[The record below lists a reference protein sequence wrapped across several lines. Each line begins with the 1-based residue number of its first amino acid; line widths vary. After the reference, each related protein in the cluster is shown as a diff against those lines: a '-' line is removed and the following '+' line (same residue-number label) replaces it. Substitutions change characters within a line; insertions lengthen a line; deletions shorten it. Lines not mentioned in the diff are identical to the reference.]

1 MIATAKSFSD
11 MAFARQLQAAVRR
24 NQLSRRCTKAVHM
37 ILGLILVILTG
48 WLFLRCTRSFWHMLI
63 TQLALVINAV
73 VFILRAWT
81 PTGVFHACFAALV
94 WGRGYLSILARLEL
108 NPGVETRQSELFT
121 TFSWCVAFVYTH
133 VFLEIVA
140 HQLRKEYL
148 ERIRKH
154 MVPWVKRAVFSARIS
169 LSLLLVALV
178 LDEQTMQSWS
188 GFEVLLYIF
197 PYVWLMGHTS
207 LAFVVILSIQQLRCR
222 LREIISSLSSSQ
234 AAEAQDFV
242 TLSRVF
248 LFFNVFA
255 FVVSGAAFF
264 FFFFCRGWLWPLAWK
279 GTDSGDLFWIASVDS
294 LVHAF
299 FSFEFSG
306 GFRGVPCAERKSR
319 KAEKERY
326 RHWYE
331 ASVVWRPHDHEG
343 WQAKVE
349 DLADRGITLESLLD
363 FYKSLGAAHMQHY
376 VPGLHRTLDVVR
388 MAIIPASR
396 DTNSALAPVM
406 MHGARTRPD
415 AMVTHSWNNLFRDL
429 VAAVVA
435 DALCE
440 DEFEMIGYL
449 LEHDFKSVEEEVRR
463 ARAQKK
469 TYWICAFAVNQHA
482 GICSDNPQGTRDLVA
497 NKLHPVCSCDV
508 PKVWNH
514 TEPTLNDG
522 RAIDC
527 ELNKFDDMMRF
538 LSARNPDFRQ
548 VIAVDASFDLFSRAW
563 CVAEIAAANGAWMRQ
578 NLKIKSQAVLSV
590 HKPHLKHLRVQNM
603 SASRPE
609 DVQQILASIP
619 DKAFFNRRLQELV
632 FDELF
637 PAWNELQNKMVL
649 KRMVGLLRWQ
659 NICDDGVCLHSG
671 WDAAARGLAREDE
684 VVSWKSSIGR
694 PQGLDVAV

>member
-207 LAFVVILSIQQLRCR
+207 LAFVVILSIQQLRCSV
-222 LREIISSLSSSQ
+222 REIIPSLSSSR
-234 AAEAQDFV
+234 AAEVQAFMAY
-242 TLSRVF
+242 SRVASF
-248 LFFNVFA
+248 VLVLA
-255 FVVSGAAFF
+255 FVVSEAASLFF
-264 FFFFCRGWLWPLAWK
+264 FICRGWLWPLPWK
-279 GTDSGDLFWIASVDS
+279 GTDSREFFWIASVES
-294 LVHAF
+294 LVLALSF
-299 FSFEFSG
+299 FILTG
-306 GFRGVPCAERKSR
+306 GVRGVPCAERKSR

-440 DEFEMIGYL
+440 DEFEMIAYL
-449 LEHDFKSVEEEVRR
+449 LEHDFKSLEEAVLDGG
-463 ARAQKK
+463 AQKK
-469 TYWICAFAVNQHA
+469 TYWICAFSVNQHTA
-482 GICSDNPQGTRDLVA
+482 ICGENPQGTRDPIT
-497 NKLHPVCSCDV
+497 NELHPVCLCDA
-508 PKVWNH
+508 PKLWNH
-514 TEPTLNDG
+514 TQPTLNDG
-522 RAIDC
+522 RAVDC
-527 ELNKFDDMMRF
+527 EMNKFDDMIRY
-538 LSARNPDFRQ
+538 LSAADPDFRQ
-548 VIAVDASFDLFSRAW
+548 VVAADASFELFSRAW
-563 CVAEIAAANGAWMRQ
+563 CVSEISAANLVAMRQ
-578 NLKIKSQAVLSV
+578 TIKVSSQVSLSI
-590 HKPHLKHLRVQNM
+590 HASRLKHLRIEEM
-603 SASRPE
+603 EASRPE

-619 DKAFFNRRLQELV
+619 DKAMFNRRVQELL

-637 PAWNELQNKMVL
+637 PA
-649 KRMVGLLRWQ
+649 
-659 NICDDGVCLHSG
+659 
-671 WDAAARGLAREDE
+671 LARLTIEMAIKR
-684 VVSWKSSIGR
+684 VVRHVRWRKSCACFMGR
-694 PQGLDVAV
+694 SQCLDVSV